1 MSPTLAGSFTGISQ
15 ESIFPPPGS
24 FAPAR
29 SPPLDP
35 GIIALALVSAIVLAA
50 TIVLIATTALH
61 IAWSDSCFQWLAAT
75 MAAAC
80 VSAHARNFSPARI
93 AFASGVMCGAL
104 PSLWSAAW
112 HATDHWDDFMTWL
125 PNALYLWKYGAFPT
139 AAALPVASGLPGY
152 PPASSI
158 VLAAVWN
165 AAGEVVEAAGA
176 VINVISLMILPGFVL
191 RTLRVARP
199 DGVLV
204 EFALGVALAI
214 LTTVLNF
221 GLDWHWVLSSLPDTV
236 TLVAFVVA
244 FRLAAELV
252 ILGYDVSRSHFAAL
266 AAVLGLI
273 TNLKQTGVVLV
284 VLLVLGLEV
293 VAISWMGPGWRQLRP
308 RLLKL
313 LLVCV
318 PSLAIWWCWHIYLT
332 DFFPAYTPSLRPIDD
347 WYFAL
352 LPNLLMS
359 IGRNMIDH
367 WLFFAPILV
376 VVARGLYVLGRR
388 WLARNR
394 APVSPADQFA
404 AGFALIHIGYSGFLI
419 ICYLAVFDEQEIRA
433 AAEWFRYQA
442 HTGGAGLLVALMLA
456 MERWSVVFSP
466 AVWRRLPEP
475 LSVHRKSMMAFLE
488 HAPARLFG
496 TAVAAIALPL
506 AASVAIVW
514 GPGIFHSN
522 PQIDLVEIQQLRR
535 IGQSIGRSIARAG
548 RDAAVELIT
557 YDQLLPV
564 IIVRY
569 DVWANAGKLIRS
581 FIITPAYDAG
591 PDMALRYV
599 DAERNGAFVVAL
611 KHDGRAHCAVW
622 VNADEDLLF
631 SETDTAPCRHSL
643 SVVPHDLT
651 FSR

>member
-1 MSPTLAGSFTGISQ
+1 MSPTLAWSFTGISQ

-35 GIIALALVSAIVLAA
+35 GIVALALVSAIVLAA
-50 TIVLIATTALH
+50 TIALIATTALH

-332 DFFPAYTPSLRPIDD
+332 DLFPAYTPSLRPIDD

-404 AGFALIHIGYSGFLI
+404 AGFALIHTGYSGFLI
-419 ICYLAVFDEQEIRA
+419 ICYLAAFDEQEIRA

-475 LSVHRKSMMAFLE
+475 LSVHGKSMMAFLE

>member
-1 MSPTLAGSFTGISQ
+1 
-15 ESIFPPPGS
+15 
-24 FAPAR
+24 
-29 SPPLDP
+29 
-35 GIIALALVSAIVLAA
+35 
-50 TIVLIATTALH
+50 
-61 IAWSDSCFQWLAAT
+61 
-75 MAAAC
+75 
-80 VSAHARNFSPARI
+80 
-93 AFASGVMCGAL
+93 
-104 PSLWSAAW
+104 
-112 HATDHWDDFMTWL
+112 
-125 PNALYLWKYGAFPT
+125 
-139 AAALPVASGLPGY
+139 
-152 PPASSI
+152 
-158 VLAAVWN
+158 VWN

-176 VINVISLMILPGFVL
+176 VINVISLMILPGLVL

-214 LTTVLNF
+214 LTTALNF

-236 TLVAFVVA
+236 MLVAFVVA

-252 ILGYDVSRSHFAAL
+252 ILGYDVSRSHLAAL

-273 TNLKQTGVVLV
+273 TNLKQTGIVLV

-293 VAISWMGPGWRQLRP
+293 VAISWMGAGWRQLRP

-313 LLVCV
+313 LLLCV

-332 DFFPAYTPSLRPIDD
+332 DLFPAYTPSLRPIDD

-359 IGRNMIDH
+359 IGRNLIDH
-367 WLFFAPILV
+367 WLFFVPILV

-388 WLARNR
+388 WLASNR
-394 APVSPADQFA
+394 APVSPADHFA
-404 AGFALIHIGYSGFLI
+404 AGFALIHTGYSGFLI
-419 ICYLAVFDEQEIRA
+419 ICYLAAFDEQEIHA

-442 HTGGAGLLVALMLA
+442 HSGGAGLLVAVMLA
-456 MERWSVVFSP
+456 MERRRVVFGP
-466 AVWRRLPEP
+466 AAWRRLPES
-475 LSVHRKSMMAFLE
+475 LSVHGRSMMAFLE

-496 TAVAAIALPL
+496 TGVAGVAL
-506 AASVAIVW
+506 AASAAIVR

-522 PQIDLVEIQQLRR
+522 PQIDPIEIQQVRR
-535 IGQSIGRSIARAG
+535 IGQSIGQSIARAG

-569 DVWANAGKLIRS
+569 QVWANAGKLIRS

-591 PDMALRYV
+591 PDMAQRYV
-599 DAERNGAFVVAL
+599 DAKRNGAFVVAL
-611 KHDGRAHCAVW
+611 KHDGHAHCAVW
-622 VNADEDLLF
+622 VDAGEDFLF
-631 SETDTAPCRHSL
+631 SETDTTPCRLSL
-643 SVVPHDLT
+643 SLAPHDLT